1 MANKKTNM
9 SKLRQMLRL
18 YTQGESKLKISELT
32 GVSRNTLKKYL
43 KIYAR
48 LKLSIDFIEQQSDQ
62 ELDHLFGENLLPE
75 PSDRYKTLEPFL
87 PKMEK
92 ELKKRGITRQI
103 LWERYIAVHPDGYM
117 PSQFK
122 YHYQQWLKRSK
133 PVMHIEHIAG
143 DKMYIDYAGEKLHLV
158 NKDTGEITELEVFVS
173 VLGASQLTYVEAT
186 LSQSKEDFINCC
198 EHALAYY
205 GGVPMAIV
213 PDNLK
218 SAVTKSDR
226 YEPTLNQAFENF
238 ALHYSTS
245 ILPAR
250 VYKPKDK
257 SLVEGGVKI
266 AYQRIYSVLD
276 DKVFHTLEDLNE
288 AIKEIV
294 ELHNNT
300 KLTNRPYS
308 RRVLFEDIERQ
319 TLHPLPTFPYEFKRQ
334 QHATIAINGYVCLKE
349 DKHYYTV
356 PYQYI
361 GKKVKLLYTSTQVE
375 IFYNYASL
383 AIHKRDR
390 KQYGYTTNI
399 EHLASTHK
407 YLTEWNP
414 ERFIKWAGSIDE
426 SVKEFII
433 HLMESKSH
441 PEQSYKAC
449 QGVLG
454 YERKVG
460 RERLI
465 NACKRAIEYEN
476 YSYHSI
482 KTILENKYDQLIN
495 TELSMDIPQHEN
507 IRGENY
513 YQ

>member
-1 MANKKTNM
+1 ME
-9 SKLRQMLRL
+9 
-18 YTQGESKLKISELT
+18 GH
-32 GVSRNTLKKYL
+32 
-43 KIYAR
+43 
-48 LKLSIDFIEQQSDQ
+48 SDQ

-75 PSDRYKTLEPFL
+75 PTERYKTLEAYF

-92 ELKKRGITRQI
+92 ELKKRGMTRRI
-103 LWERYIAVHPDGYM
+103 LWERYIAEHPDG
-117 PSQFK
+117 FK
-122 YHYQQWLKRSK
+122 ITQYKHHYQQWLRRSK
-133 PVMHIEHIAG
+133 PVMHIDHVAG
-143 DKMYIDYAGEKLHLV
+143 DKMYIDYAGEKLHIV
-158 NKDTGEITELEVFVS
+158 NKDTGEITDVEVFIS
-173 VLGASQLTYVEAT
+173 VLGTSQLTYVEAT
-186 LSQSKEDFINCC
+186 MSQCKEDFITSC
-198 EHALAYY
+198 EHALGYY

-218 SAVTKSDR
+218 SAVTKTDR

-238 ALHYSTS
+238 AAHYNTT

-250 VYKPKDK
+250 AYKPKDK
-257 SLVEGGVKI
+257 ALVEGAVKI
-266 AYQRIYSVLD
+266 AYRRIYSVLD
-276 DKVFHTLEDLNE
+276 NKIFHSLEELNE
-288 AIKEIV
+288 AIREIT

-300 KLTNRPYS
+300 KITGRPYS
-308 RRVLFEDIERQ
+308 RRELFEEIERQ
-319 TLHPLPTFPYEFKRQ
+319 TLQPLPALPFIFKRQ
-334 QHATIAINGYVCLKE
+334 QQVTVSVNGHVCLKE
-349 DKHYYTV
+349 DKHYYSV
-356 PYQYI
+356 PYHYI
-361 GKKVKLLYTSTQVE
+361 GKKVKLLYTATEVE
-375 IFYNYASL
+375 IFLNYASL
-383 AIHKRDR
+383 TVHPRDR
-390 KQYGYTTNI
+390 KQYGYSTNV

-414 ERFIKWAGSIDE
+414 ERFIKWAESINE

-433 HLMESKSH
+433 RLMESKSH

-482 KTILENKYDQLIN
+482 RTILENKYDKLTN
-495 TELSMDIPQHEN
+495 TELLTEIPQHEN

-513 YQ
+513 YK

>member
-1 MANKKTNM
+1 
-9 SKLRQMLRL
+9 
-18 YTQGESKLKISELT
+18 
-32 GVSRNTLKKYL
+32 
-43 KIYAR
+43 
-48 LKLSIDFIEQQSDQ
+48 
-62 ELDHLFGENLLPE
+62 
-75 PSDRYKTLEPFL
+75 
-87 PKMEK
+87 
-92 ELKKRGITRQI
+92 
-103 LWERYIAVHPDGYM
+103 
-117 PSQFK
+117 
-122 YHYQQWLKRSK
+122 
-133 PVMHIEHIAG
+133 
-143 DKMYIDYAGEKLHLV
+143 
-158 NKDTGEITELEVFVS
+158 
-173 VLGASQLTYVEAT
+173 
-186 LSQSKEDFINCC
+186 
-198 EHALAYY
+198 
-205 GGVPMAIV
+205 
-213 PDNLK
+213 
-218 SAVTKSDR
+218 
-226 YEPTLNQAFENF
+226 
-238 ALHYSTS
+238 LHYSTS

-276 DKVFHTLEDLNE
+276 DKVFHTLEDINE

-308 RRVLFEDIERQ
+308 RRALFEEIERQ

-414 ERFIKWAGSIDE
+414 ERFIKWAVSIDE

-433 HLMESKSH
+433 RLMESKSH

-482 KTILENKYDQLIN
+482 KTILENKYDQLTY
-495 TELSMDIPQHEN
+495 TELSTEIPQHEN

>member
-1 MANKKTNM
+1 
-9 SKLRQMLRL
+9 
-18 YTQGESKLKISELT
+18 
-32 GVSRNTLKKYL
+32 
-43 KIYAR
+43 
-48 LKLSIDFIEQQSDQ
+48 
-62 ELDHLFGENLLPE
+62 
-75 PSDRYKTLEPFL
+75 
-87 PKMEK
+87 
-92 ELKKRGITRQI
+92 
-103 LWERYIAVHPDGYM
+103 
-117 PSQFK
+117 
-122 YHYQQWLKRSK
+122 
-133 PVMHIEHIAG
+133 
-143 DKMYIDYAGEKLHLV
+143 
-158 NKDTGEITELEVFVS
+158 
-173 VLGASQLTYVEAT
+173 
-186 LSQSKEDFINCC
+186 
-198 EHALAYY
+198 
-205 GGVPMAIV
+205 MAIV

-238 ALHYSTS
+238 ASHYSTT

-257 SLVEGGVKI
+257 SLVEGAVKI

-276 DKVFHTLEDLNE
+276 NKVFHNLEELNV

-294 ELHNNT
+294 EIHNNT
-300 KLTNRPYS
+300 KLTSRPYS
-308 RRVLFEDIERQ
+308 RRELFEEIERQ
-319 TLHPLPTFPYEFKRQ
+319 TLQPLPSLPFVFKRQ
-334 QHATIAINGYVCLKE
+334 QQVTVSVNGHVCLKE
-349 DKHYYTV
+349 DKHYYSV
-356 PYQYI
+356 PFLQI
-361 GKKVKLLYTSTQVE
+361 GKKVKLLYTSTHVE
-375 IFYNYASL
+375 IYQNYTL
-383 AIHKRDR
+383 LTVHVRDR
-390 KQYGYTTNI
+390 KQYGYTTNK

-414 ERFIKWAGSIDE
+414 ERFIKWAESIDE
-426 SVKEFII
+426 SVKVFII
-433 HLMESKSH
+433 RLMESKSH

-482 KTILENKYDQLIN
+482 KTILENKFDQIAYA
-495 TELSMDIPQHEN
+495 ELLSEIPQHEN

>member
-18 YTQGESKLKISELT
+18 YEQGESKLKISKLT

-48 LKLSIDFIEQQSDQ
+48 LKLSKAFIEQQSDQ

-75 PSDRYKTLEPFL
+75 PKERYKTLEPYF

-92 ELKKRGITRQI
+92 YLKKRGITRQI
-103 LWERYIAVHPDGYM
+103 LWERYIAEHPDGYK

-133 PVMHIEHIAG
+133 PVMHIDHIAG

-158 NKDTGEITELEVFVS
+158 NKDTGEITDVEVFIS
-173 VLGASQLTYVEAT
+173 ILGASQLTYVEAT
-186 LSQSKEDFINCC
+186 TSQCKEDFISCC
-198 EHALAYY
+198 EHALIYY

-238 ALHYSTS
+238 ALHYSTT

-257 SLVEGGVKI
+257 ALVEGAVRI

-288 AIKEIV
+288 AMREIV

-300 KLTNRPYS
+300 KLTDRPYG
-308 RRVLFEDIERQ
+308 RRALFEEIERQ
-319 TLHPLPTFPYEFKRQ
+319 TLQPLPVLPFVFKRQ
-334 QHATIAINGYVCLKE
+334 QQVTVSVNGHVCLKE
-349 DKHYYTV
+349 DKHYYSV

-361 GKKVKLLYTSTQVE
+361 GKKVKLLYTSTHVE

-383 AIHKRDR
+383 TVHQRDR
-390 KQYGYTTNI
+390 KQYGYTTNT

-414 ERFIKWAGSIDE
+414 ERFIKWAESIDE
-426 SVKEFII
+426 SVREFII
-433 HLMESKSH
+433 RLMESKSH

-482 KTILENKYDQLIN
+482 KTILENKYDQLTYKELL
-495 TELSMDIPQHEN
+495 TEIPQHEN

>member
-1 MANKKTNM
+1 MANKKKDM

-18 YTQGESKLKISELT
+18 YFQGESKLRISDLT

-43 KIYAR
+43 KIYIR
-48 LKLSIDFIEQQSDQ
+48 TGLSMTDLEQKSDQ
-62 ELDHLFGENLLPE
+62 DLDHLFGENLLPE
-75 PSDRYKTLEPFL
+75 PSERYKALESYFPS
-87 PKMEK
+87 MEK
-92 ELKKRGITRQI
+92 ELKRRGMTRQI
-103 LWERYIAVHPDGYM
+103 LWRRYITVHPDGFKL
-117 PSQFK
+117 SQFK
-122 YHYQQWLKRSK
+122 HHYRQWLKRSK
-133 PVMHIEHIAG
+133 PVMHIEHTAG
-143 DKMYIDYAGEKLHLV
+143 DKMYIDYAGEKLELV
-158 NKDTGEITELEVFVS
+158 NKDTGEITKVEVFIS
-173 VLGASQLTYVEAT
+173 VLGASQLTYIEAT
-186 LSQSKEDFINCC
+186 MSQQKEDFITCC
-198 EHALAYY
+198 ENALAFY

-238 ALHYSTS
+238 ASHYNTT

-250 VYKPKDK
+250 AYKPKDK
-257 SLVEGGVKI
+257 ALVEGAVRI
-266 AYQRIYSVLD
+266 AYMRVYSVLD
-276 DKVFHTLEDLNE
+276 NKTFNNLDDLNKV
-288 AIKEIV
+288 IKEIL

-300 KLTNRPYS
+300 KLTDRPYS
-308 RRVLFEDIERQ
+308 RRVLFEEIERE
-319 TLHPLPTFPYEFKRQ
+319 TLQPLPTLPYEFKRQ
-334 QHATIAINGYVCLKE
+334 QQATISVNGHVCLKE
-349 DKHYYTV
+349 DKHYYSV
-356 PYQYI
+356 PYQCI
-361 GKKVKLLYTSTQVE
+361 GKKVKILYTSTQVE
-375 IFYNYASL
+375 IFYNYILIAK
-383 AIHKRDR
+383 HQRDR
-390 KQYGYTTNI
+390 KQYGYTTDI

-414 ERFIKWAGSIDE
+414 ERFIKWAESIDE

-433 HLMESKSH
+433 CLMDSKSH

-465 NACKRAIEYEN
+465 NACKRSIEFENFSYNAIK
-476 YSYHSI
+476 S
-482 KTILENKYDQLIN
+482 ILENHYDQLTS
-495 TELSMDIPQHEN
+495 TELTVDIPKHEN

>member
-1 MANKKTNM
+1 MANKKTDM

-18 YTQGESKLKISELT
+18 YAQGESKLKISELT

-48 LKLSIDFIEQQSDQ
+48 LRLSIDFIEQQSDQ
-62 ELDHLFGENLLPE
+62 ELDHLFGENLLLE

-92 ELKKRGITRQI
+92 ELKKRGITRHI
-103 LWERYIAVHPDGYM
+103 LWERYIAIHPDGYKA
-117 PSQFK
+117 SQFK

-158 NKDTGEITELEVFVS
+158 NKDTGEISDVEVFVS

-198 EHALAYY
+198 EHALVYY

-226 YEPTLNQAFENF
+226 YEPTLNQAFETF

-276 DKVFHTLEDLNE
+276 DKVFHTLEDMNE

-308 RRVLFEDIERQ
+308 RRALFEEIERQ

-334 QHATIAINGYVCLKE
+334 QHATISVNGHVCLKE
-349 DKHYYTV
+349 DKHYYSV

-361 GKKVKLLYTSTQVE
+361 GKKVKLLYTSTHVE

-383 AIHKRDR
+383 TVHKRDR
-390 KQYGYTTNI
+390 KQYGYTTNT

-414 ERFIKWAGSIDE
+414 ERFIKWAESIDE

-482 KTILENKYDQLIN
+482 KTILENKYDQLTY

>member
-1 MANKKTNM
+1 MANKKTDM

-18 YTQGESKLKISELT
+18 YSQGESKLRISDLT

-43 KIYAR
+43 KIYTR
-48 LKLSIDFIEQQSDQ
+48 LQLTATLVERQSDQ
-62 ELDHLFGENLLPE
+62 ELDHLFGDNLLPE
-75 PSDRYKTLEPFL
+75 PCERYKTLEPYF

-92 ELKKRGITRQI
+92 DLKKRGVTRHI
-103 LWERYIAVHPDGYM
+103 LWERYYAEHPDGYK
-117 PSQFK
+117 STQFK

-133 PVMHIEHIAG
+133 PVMHIDHIAG
-143 DKMYIDYAGEKLHLV
+143 DKMYIDYAGEKLHIV
-158 NKDTGEITELEVFVS
+158 NKDTGEISNVEVFIS
-173 VLGASQLTYVEAT
+173 VLGASQLTYVEGI
-186 LSQSKEDFINCC
+186 LSQRNEDLISGC
-198 EHALAYY
+198 ERCLFYY
-205 GGVPMAIV
+205 GGVPLAIV
-213 PDNLK
+213 PDNLR

-238 ALHYSTS
+238 ASHYSTT

-257 SLVEGGVKI
+257 ALVEGAVRI

-276 DKVFHTLEDLNE
+276 NKVFHTIVELNE
-288 AIKEIV
+288 AIREIV
-294 ELHNNT
+294 EIHNNT
-300 KLTNRPYS
+300 KLTGRPYS
-308 RRVLFEDIERQ
+308 RRELFEEIERH
-319 TLHPLPTFPYEFKRQ
+319 TLQPLPVLPFVFKRQ
-334 QHATIAINGYVCLKE
+334 QHVTVSVNGHVCLKE
-349 DKHYYTV
+349 DKHYYSV
-356 PYQYI
+356 PYHYI
-361 GKKVKLLYTSTQVE
+361 GKKVKLLYTSTEVE
-375 IFYNYASL
+375 IFLNYASL
-383 AIHKRDR
+383 TVHQRNR
-390 KQYGYTTNI
+390 KQFGYTTNT

-414 ERFIKWAGSIDE
+414 ERFIKWAESIDE
-426 SVKEFII
+426 SVREFII
-433 HLMESKSH
+433 RLMESKSH

-449 QGVLG
+449 QGILG

-482 KTILENKYDQLIN
+482 KTILENKYDQLTYAELL
-495 TELSMDIPQHEN
+495 TEIPLHEN

>member
-18 YTQGESKLKISELT
+18 YAQGESKLKISELT

-75 PSDRYKTLEPFL
+75 PSDRYKALEPFL

-92 ELKKRGITRQI
+92 ELKKRGMTRHIQ
-103 LWERYIAVHPDGYM
+103 WERYIAMHPDGYKIT
-117 PSQFK
+117 QFK

-143 DKMYIDYAGEKLHLV
+143 DKMYIDFAGEKLHLV
-158 NKDTGEITELEVFVS
+158 NKDTGEISDVEVFVS

-186 LSQSKEDFINCC
+186 LSQNKEDFINCC

-226 YEPTLNQAFENF
+226 YEPTLNQAFETF

-276 DKVFHTLEDLNE
+276 DKVFHTLEDINE

-308 RRVLFEDIERQ
+308 RRALFEEIERQ

-433 HLMESKSH
+433 RLMESKSH

-482 KTILENKYDQLIN
+482 KTILENKYDQLTY
-495 TELSMDIPQHEN
+495 TELSTEIPQHEN

>member
-1 MANKKTNM
+1 M
-9 SKLRQMLRL
+9 
-18 YTQGESKLKISELT
+18 
-32 GVSRNTLKKYL
+32 
-43 KIYAR
+43 
-48 LKLSIDFIEQQSDQ
+48 
-62 ELDHLFGENLLPE
+62 
-75 PSDRYKTLEPFL
+75 
-87 PKMEK
+87 
-92 ELKKRGITRQI
+92 
-103 LWERYIAVHPDGYM
+103 
-117 PSQFK
+117 
-122 YHYQQWLKRSK
+122 
-133 PVMHIEHIAG
+133 
-143 DKMYIDYAGEKLHLV
+143 
-158 NKDTGEITELEVFVS
+158 
-173 VLGASQLTYVEAT
+173 
-186 LSQSKEDFINCC
+186 
-198 EHALAYY
+198 
-205 GGVPMAIV
+205 
-213 PDNLK
+213 
-218 SAVTKSDR
+218 
-226 YEPTLNQAFENF
+226 
-238 ALHYSTS
+238 
-245 ILPAR
+245 
-250 VYKPKDK
+250 
-257 SLVEGGVKI
+257 
-266 AYQRIYSVLD
+266 
-276 DKVFHTLEDLNE
+276 
-288 AIKEIV
+288 
-294 ELHNNT
+294 
-300 KLTNRPYS
+300 
-308 RRVLFEDIERQ
+308 
-319 TLHPLPTFPYEFKRQ
+319 
-334 QHATIAINGYVCLKE
+334 KE

-433 HLMESKSH
+433 RLMESKSH

-449 QGVLG
+449 QWVLG

-482 KTILENKYDQLIN
+482 KTILENKYDQLTY
-495 TELSMDIPQHEN
+495 TELSTEIPQHEN

>member
-1 MANKKTNM
+1 
-9 SKLRQMLRL
+9 
-18 YTQGESKLKISELT
+18 
-32 GVSRNTLKKYL
+32 
-43 KIYAR
+43 
-48 LKLSIDFIEQQSDQ
+48 
-62 ELDHLFGENLLPE
+62 
-75 PSDRYKTLEPFL
+75 
-87 PKMEK
+87 
-92 ELKKRGITRQI
+92 
-103 LWERYIAVHPDGYM
+103 
-117 PSQFK
+117 
-122 YHYQQWLKRSK
+122 
-133 PVMHIEHIAG
+133 
-143 DKMYIDYAGEKLHLV
+143 
-158 NKDTGEITELEVFVS
+158 

-308 RRVLFEDIERQ
+308 RRVLFEEIERQ
-319 TLHPLPTFPYEFKRQ
+319 TLHPLPTCTYEFKRQ

-383 AIHKRDR
+383 TIHKRDR

-433 HLMESKSH
+433 RLMESKSH

-482 KTILENKYDQLIN
+482 KTILENKYDQLTY

>member
-1 MANKKTNM
+1 M

-18 YTQGESKLKISELT
+18 YSQGESKLKISELT

-48 LKLSIDFIEQQSDQ
+48 LGLSIHDIEVRSDQ
-62 ELDHLFGENLLPE
+62 ELDHMFGENLMPE
-75 PSDRYKTLEPFL
+75 PSEKYKALESFFPTI
-87 PKMEK
+87 EK
-92 ELKKRGITRQI
+92 ELKKRGVTRQH
-103 LWERYIAVHPDGYM
+103 LWERYIAMHPDGFM
-117 PSQFK
+117 VSQFK
-122 YHYQQWLKRSK
+122 HYYRQWLKSSK

-143 DKMYIDYAGEKLHLV
+143 DKMFIDFAGEKLHLV
-158 NKDTGEITELEVFVS
+158 DKETGEITDVEVFIS

-198 EHALAYY
+198 EHALQFY

-218 SAVTKSDR
+218 SAVTKSSP

-238 ALHYSTS
+238 ALHYSTT

-250 VYKPKDK
+250 SYKPKDK
-257 SLVEGGVKI
+257 SLVEGAVRI

-276 DKVFHTLEDLNE
+276 KKVFHTLEELNA
-288 AIKEIV
+288 AIKEIA
-294 ELHNNT
+294 ERHNNT
-300 KLTNRPYS
+300 RLTNRPYS
-308 RRVLFEDIERQ
+308 RRVMFEEVERSV
-319 TLHPLPTFPYEFKRQ
+319 LHPLPILPYEIKRQ
-334 QHATIAINGYVCLKE
+334 QYSTVSVNGHICLKE
-349 DKHYYTV
+349 DKHYYSI
-356 PYQYI
+356 PFKYI
-361 GKKVKLLYTSTQVE
+361 GKKVKVMYSSTEVE

-383 AIHKRDR
+383 AIHKRNR
-390 KQYGYTTNI
+390 KLYGYTTNPD
-399 EHLASTHK
+399 HLASTHR
-407 YLTEWNP
+407 YLTEWSP
-414 ERFIKWAGSIDE
+414 DRFISWAESIDKT
-426 SVKEFII
+426 VKEFIMR
-433 HLMESKSH
+433 LMDSKSH
-441 PEQSYKAC
+441 PEQAYKAC

-454 YERKVG
+454 FERKVG

-476 YSYHSI
+476 YSYQAIKSI
-482 KTILENKYDQLIN
+482 LDNKYDMLTYAEISS
-495 TELSMDIPQHEN
+495 EMPSHEN